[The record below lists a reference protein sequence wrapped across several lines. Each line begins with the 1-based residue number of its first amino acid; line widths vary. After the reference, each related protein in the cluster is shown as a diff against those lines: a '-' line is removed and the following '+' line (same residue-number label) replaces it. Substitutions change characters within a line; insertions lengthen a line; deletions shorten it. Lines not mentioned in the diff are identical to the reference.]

1 MANSTF
7 VRPVKLAQFKTKGS
21 DKQCLGVRL
30 GDVVCDVAELA
41 RAVRAS
47 GAAVAEW
54 LLDAT
59 TTLAVINRGREGIE
73 QLSALLNAQGG
84 ARRAAVAAYNEDA
97 IEFLPAVYPSKILAI
112 GRNYADHAI
121 EGGGEPPKAPLIFA
135 KLANALSA
143 HNSPIM
149 LPTISETIDWEAEL
163 AVVIGRRA
171 KRVSEAEALNYV
183 FGYALM
189 NDVTARDLQR
199 KDGQWTRGKGLDT
212 FAPLGP
218 FVTTRDEILDVQDLK
233 IEGLLN
239 GVVTQSSNTSK
250 MIFSIAY
257 LISYIS
263 QGITLEPGDVIAS
276 GTPEGVGFFREPP
289 VLLKPGD
296 VCEVRVE
303 RIGTLRNE
311 VVKDDELDPFVAR
324 AAQQVLERTEW

>member
-1 MANSTF
+1 M
-7 VRPVKLAQFKTKGS
+7 KLAQFKPKNA
-21 DKQCLGVRL
+21 KQSGVGVLL

-41 RAVRAS
+41 RAQRS
-47 GAAVAEW
+47 GGAPVADW
-54 LLDAT
+54 LLEASS
-59 TTLAVINRGREGIE
+59 TLDVVSRGAEGVE
-73 QLSALLNAQGG
+73 QLNALLSLQTGLQSGFSEA
-84 ARRAAVAAYNEDA
+84 D
-97 IEFLPAVYPSKILAI
+97 IEFLPAVRPGKMLAI

-135 KLANALSA
+135 KLSNALSA
-143 HNSPIM
+143 HNAPIV

-163 AVVIGRRA
+163 AIVIGRRA
-171 KRVSEAEALNYV
+171 KAVNEADALDYV
-183 FGYALM
+183 FGYTLM

-218 FVTTRDEILDVQDLK
+218 FITTRDEIEDIQNLK
-233 IEGLLN
+233 IEGLYN
-239 GVVTQSSNTSK
+239 GVVTQASNTSK

-263 QGITLEPGDVIAS
+263 QGITLEPGDVIAT
-276 GTPEGVGFFREPP
+276 GTPEGVGFFRDPP

-303 RIGTLRNE
+303 KLGTLRNS
-311 VVKDDELDPFVAR
+311 VVAPR
-324 AAQQVLERTEW
+324 

>member
-1 MANSTF
+1 MAFNPDGSGLF
-7 VRPVKLAQFKTKGS
+7 GKMKLAQFRSKNS
-21 DKQCLGVRL
+21 SERLGVLL

-41 RAVRAS
+41 RTQRS
-47 GAAVAEW
+47 GPAAVPDW
-54 LLDAT
+54 LLEANS
-59 TTLAVINRGREGIE
+59 TLDVVKRGGEGLE
-73 QLSALLNAQGG
+73 QLRALTLQTGSQ
-84 ARRAAVAAYNEDA
+84 AAPAGFREAEVA
-97 IEFLPAVYPSKILAI
+97 FLPAIYPGKILAI
-112 GRNYADHAI
+112 GRNYADHAL

-135 KLANALSA
+135 KLSNALSA
-143 HNSPIM
+143 HNAPIE
-149 LPTISETIDWEAEL
+149 LPTVSETIDWEAEL

-171 KRVSEAEALNYV
+171 KAVSETDALDYV
-183 FGYALM
+183 FGYTLM

-218 FVTTRDEILDVQDLK
+218 FITTRDDIAEVQNLK
-233 IEGLLN
+233 IEGLYN
-239 GVVTQSSNTSK
+239 GEVTQASNTSK

-276 GTPEGVGFFREPP
+276 GTPEGVGFFRDPP

-303 RIGTLRNE
+303 KLGTLRNP
-311 VVKDDELDPFVAR
+311 VVAPR
-324 AAQQVLERTEW
+324 

>member
-1 MANSTF
+1 M
-7 VRPVKLAQFKTKGS
+7 KLAQFKPKNANHPRVGV
-21 DKQCLGVRL
+21 LG

-41 RAVRAS
+41 RAQRAG
-47 GAAVAEW
+47 GATVADW
-54 LLDAT
+54 LIEANSTID
-59 TTLAVINRGREGIE
+59 VINRGAEGIE
-73 QLSALLNAQGG
+73 KLNALLSLQPGSRLGLSEA
-84 ARRAAVAAYNEDA
+84 DF
-97 IEFLPAVYPSKILAI
+97 EFLPAVRPGKILAI

-135 KLANALSA
+135 KLSNALSA
-143 HNSPIM
+143 HNAPIV

-163 AVVIGRRA
+163 AIVIGRRA
-171 KRVSEAEALNYV
+171 KAVNEADALEYV
-183 FGYALM
+183 FGYTLM

-218 FVTTRDEILDVQDLK
+218 FITTRDEIEDIQNLK
-233 IEGLLN
+233 IEGLYN
-239 GVVTQSSNTSK
+239 GEVTQASNTSK

-263 QGITLEPGDVIAS
+263 QGITLEPGDVIAT
-276 GTPEGVGFFREPP
+276 GTPEGVGFFRDPP

-303 RIGTLRNE
+303 KLGTLRNP
-311 VVKDDELDPFVAR
+311 VVAPR
-324 AAQQVLERTEW
+324 

>member
-1 MANSTF
+1 M
-7 VRPVKLAQFKTKGS
+7 KLAQFKRKNANQPS
-21 DKQCLGVRL
+21 LGILLR
-30 GDVVCDVAELA
+30 DVVCDVAELA
-41 RAVRAS
+41 RAQRAGGATVADWLLEANSTLDVLNRGPEGFEQLKALVTVQSAS
-47 GAAVAEW
+47 GEAVA
-54 LLDAT
+54 
-59 TTLAVINRGREGIE
+59 G
-73 QLSALLNAQGG
+73 LSEA
-84 ARRAAVAAYNEDA
+84 D
-97 IEFLPAVYPSKILAI
+97 IEFLPAVSPGKILAI
-112 GRNYADHAI
+112 GRNYADHAL

-135 KLANALSA
+135 KLFNALSS
-143 HNSPIM
+143 HNAPIV
-149 LPTISETIDWEAEL
+149 LPTVSETIDWEAEL

-171 KRVSEAEALNYV
+171 KAVSEADALDYV
-183 FGYALM
+183 FGYTLM

-218 FVTTRDEILDVQDLK
+218 FITTRDEIEDVQNLE
-233 IEGLLN
+233 IEGLYN
-239 GVVTQSSNTSK
+239 GEVTQASNTSK

-303 RIGTLRNE
+303 KLGTLRNP
-311 VVKDDELDPFVAR
+311 VVAPR
-324 AAQQVLERTEW
+324 

>member
-1 MANSTF
+1 M
-7 VRPVKLAQFKTKGS
+7 KLAQFRSKDS
-21 DKQCLGVRL
+21 SEPRLGVVL
-30 GDVVCDVAELA
+30 GDVICDVAELA
-41 RAVRAS
+41 RAQRM
-47 GAAVAEW
+47 GGTTVADW
-54 LLDAT
+54 LLEANG
-59 TTLAVINRGREGIE
+59 TLEVVNRGAEAVE
-73 QLSALLNAQGG
+73 QLNSLRSFQTGSQ
-84 ARRAAVAAYNEDA
+84 RKVAGFREEDVD
-97 IEFLPAVYPSKILAI
+97 FLPAVYPGKLLAI

-121 EGGGEPPKAPLIFA
+121 EGGGAPPQAPLIFA
-135 KLANALSA
+135 KLSNALSA
-143 HNSPIM
+143 HNASIV

-171 KRVSEAEALNYV
+171 KSVSEADALDYV
-183 FGYALM
+183 FGYTLM

-218 FVTTRDEILDVQDLK
+218 FITTRDDIADVQNLK
-233 IEGLLN
+233 IEGLYN
-239 GVVTQSSNTSK
+239 GEVTQSSNTSK

-276 GTPEGVGFFREPP
+276 GTPEGVGFFRDPP

-303 RIGTLRNE
+303 KLGSLRNP
-311 VVKDDELDPFVAR
+311 VVAPR
-324 AAQQVLERTEW
+324 